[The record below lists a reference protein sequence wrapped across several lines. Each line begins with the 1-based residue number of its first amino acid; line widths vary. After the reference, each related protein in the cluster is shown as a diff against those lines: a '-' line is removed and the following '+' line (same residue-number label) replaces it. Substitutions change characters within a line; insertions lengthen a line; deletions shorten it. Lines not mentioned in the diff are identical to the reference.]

1 MVANSYRVEVNY
13 HPPTAR
19 APLACHPRTTLHVVH
34 ASLDASHAGTLLVGT
49 PSRSSHDLMPLA
61 RQRRGRIG
69 RLCCGCRLAFIADD
83 RTLRIA
89 QEQGEVGGVEGAYRQ
104 RERAPAYPLP
114 DASSPATL
122 PYDSFTWACTFETAR
137 CSPASRGTRST

>member
-49 PSRSSHDLMPLA
+49 HLVAATNLCHKLVYVVVVSVVYAVD
-61 RQRRGRIG
+61 IG
-69 RLCCGCRLAFIADD
+69 
-83 RTLRIA
+83 
-89 QEQGEVGGVEGAYRQ
+89 
-104 RERAPAYPLP
+104 
-114 DASSPATL
+114 
-122 PYDSFTWACTFETAR
+122 
-137 CSPASRGTRST
+137 